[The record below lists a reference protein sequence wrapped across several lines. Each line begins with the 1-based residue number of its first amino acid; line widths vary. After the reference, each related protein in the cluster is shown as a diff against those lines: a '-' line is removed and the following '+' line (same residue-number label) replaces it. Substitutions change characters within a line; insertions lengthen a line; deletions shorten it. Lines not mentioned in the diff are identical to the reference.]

1 MQALVHLGAYLMR
14 NFRVSKEIWVEEH
27 DGDVRFQTGSGNTAI
42 SSMRNKQICN
52 IALIYDRIAEVFAS

>member
-1 MQALVHLGAYLMR
+1 MG

-52 IALIYDRIAEVFAS
+52 IALIYDRIAKVFAS